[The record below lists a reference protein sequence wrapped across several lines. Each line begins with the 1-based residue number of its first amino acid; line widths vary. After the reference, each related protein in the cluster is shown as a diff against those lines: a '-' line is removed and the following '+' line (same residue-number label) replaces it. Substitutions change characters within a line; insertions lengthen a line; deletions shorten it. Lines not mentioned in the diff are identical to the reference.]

1 MQYTLSRLFSQRE
14 KFFFLE
20 PSFLFAQIENQY
32 KNKGQ
37 QLCRYNPYDLQMIA
51 SPARH
56 NVNYIDNGIVKK
68 VVGHARPQRAGHPV

>member
-37 QLCRYNPYDLQMIA
+37 QLCRHNPYNLQMIA
-51 SPARH
+51 SHARH
-56 NVNYIDNGIVKK
+56 NVYYIDNAVVEK